1 MLARN
6 IRYQQDLVDQ
16 RCNSARRDWR
26 ALSLLL
32 AHYDGCGAPEI
43 TIPRITHETLA
54 EMVGTTRSRI
64 CHFMNRFGNRASSIT
79 RTKARCCDSIE
90 HFLFSAD
97 NSSAVGSQFPRAPRK
112 NKVALIAE
120 TCLLVHVRNAFV
132 R

>member
-43 TIPRITHETLA
+43 TIPKITHETLA

-64 CHFMNRFGNRASSIT
+64 CHF
-79 RTKARCCDSIE
+79 RT
-90 HFLFSAD
+90 
-97 NSSAVGSQFPRAPRK
+97 GSGIGLRLLREQRQ
-112 NKVALIAE
+112 AE
-120 TCLLVHVRNAFV
+120 RHKIKLLVLPAIEAIELLKRNPKDTNAILHVTC
-132 R
+132 